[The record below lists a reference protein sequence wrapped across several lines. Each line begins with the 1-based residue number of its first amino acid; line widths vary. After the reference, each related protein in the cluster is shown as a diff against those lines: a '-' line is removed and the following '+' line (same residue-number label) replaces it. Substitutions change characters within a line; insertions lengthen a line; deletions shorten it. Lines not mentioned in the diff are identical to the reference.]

1 MATQVTLWQDKSGDI
16 HPTENAAKRG
26 DFIFD
31 LAAAMPPW
39 FAKRAQFA
47 ELLVDNF
54 DALKAV
60 IKQYKGNV

>member
-1 MATQVTLWQDKSGDI
+1 MATQVTRWIDKAGAL
-16 HPTENAAKRG
+16 HATENAAKRG
-26 DFIFD
+26 DFAYV
-31 LAAAMPPW
+31 LAAAMPPG
-39 FAKRAQFA
+39 FAQRAQFA

>member
-1 MATQVTLWQDKSGDI
+1 MATQVTRWIDKSGVL
-16 HPTENAAKRG
+16 HATENAAKRG

-31 LAAAMPPW
+31 LAAAMPPG
-39 FAKRAQFA
+39 FAKKVEFAQ
-47 ELLVDNF
+47 LLVDNF